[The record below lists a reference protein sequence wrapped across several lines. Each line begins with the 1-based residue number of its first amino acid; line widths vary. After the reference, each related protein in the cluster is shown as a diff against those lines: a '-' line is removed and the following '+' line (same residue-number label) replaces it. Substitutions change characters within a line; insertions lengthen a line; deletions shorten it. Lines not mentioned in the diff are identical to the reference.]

1 MLVAPTKFTSL
12 SSWNRSK
19 VYQGHN
25 TPGANCWHSL
35 ETQICHPKVAKKT
48 GKLLLSSDTLQLSC
62 RLLFRHL
69 RNDGMP
75 RCAESDSRRKVK
87 NLSAYFKSICR
98 WYIHNH
104 ILYITLYVYIY
115 TWLCILHD
123 CMCIFNIY
131 IYRIIYCNY
140 VFDFISYAFLAES
153 LEMTWTQRLSHHSA
167 DQISAGFLKTLKTNT
182 QKKSFVWFIWFMWVK
197 QCHVYHPLGNG
208 LF

>member
-115 TWLCILHD
+115 IHD
-123 CMCIFNIY
+123 YVYYMIACVYSIY
-131 IYRIIYCNY
+131 IYTELYTVIMYL
-140 VFDFISYAFLAES
+140 ISYHMPFSRSHLKWPGLSDWVITQLTKFLQGF
-153 LEMTWTQRLSHHSA
+153 WKHWRQIRKKNHSY
-167 DQISAGFLKTLKTNT
+167 DSYDSCG
-182 QKKSFVWFIWFMWVK
+182 
-197 QCHVYHPLGNG
+197 
-208 LF
+208 